1 MKLIEKLKNAIFEDE
16 EDELEIPTKKK
27 KDKEVKEKVKIKD
40 RVKIND
46 NNFSEDEVVKKIDIE
61 KTIPK
66 DIEFPVVEEEKLEET
81 VETKFEKTVTLP
93 KREHR
98 RTPVIFNEED
108 FVMEEDEIVP
118 PVREVEKTETPKK
131 VLYGGYRDEKAK
143 GKFKPSPVLS
153 PVYGFVG
160 VSPVLE
166 QPRNDDI
173 SSYSEMFAKEKK
185 DVVTV
190 DQVRRKA
197 YGMESEKDEEEDD
210 DLGLLYDM
218 QQEEKP
224 AISKITLGD
233 AEEYFDDLG
242 LEYNVDY
249 KDSAKE
255 KSKIEA
261 QVEAPKVEEEGPVVQ
276 EEVKEPE
283 ENKVESTQEL
293 EITKEQM
300 RPRTA
305 KEIKKVKKIKDI
317 DLEDNSTTTETPDEE
332 PDEKNLYDLIDMMY
346 DSKE

>member
-1 MKLIEKLKNAIFEDE
+1 MKLIDKLKNAIFEDE
-16 EDELEIPTKKK
+16 EDELEVPVKKK
-27 KDKEVKEKVKIKD
+27 KEKEPKEKIKD

-46 NNFSEDEVVKKIDIE
+46 NNFSEDEVVKRIDVE

-66 DIEFPVVEEEKLEET
+66 EIELPKVEEPKKEEVSVTKLERSIS
-81 VETKFEKTVTLP
+81 LP

-118 PVREVEKTETPKK
+118 PVREVEKREEPKK
-131 VLYGGYRDEKAK
+131 ILYGGYRDEKTK

-166 QPRNDDI
+166 QPRNDDL

-190 DQVRRKA
+190 DQVRKKA
-197 YGMESEKDEEEDD
+197 YGTETPKDDEDD

-249 KDSAKE
+249 KDVAKE
-255 KSKIEA
+255 RSTREVQSEPEKLVEESTKKTKE
-261 QVEAPKVEEEGPVVQ
+261 EAPKAKAIEA
-276 EEVKEPE
+276 
-283 ENKVESTQEL
+283 TQEL
-293 EITKEQM
+293 EITKEQLK
-300 RPRTA
+300 PRTA

-317 DLEDNSTTTETPDEE
+317 DLEDNITIGEPVDEE

-346 DSKE
+346 ESKE

>member
-1 MKLIEKLKNAIFEDE
+1 MKLIDRLKNAIFEE
-16 EDELEIPTKKK
+16 EDDELEVPVKKK
-27 KDKEVKEKVKIKD
+27 KDKEVKEKIRD

-66 DIEFPVVEEEKLEET
+66 DIELPKVEEPKEEV
-81 VETKFEKTVTLP
+81 VETKFERSMSLP

-98 RTPVIFNEED
+98 RTPVIFNEDD
-108 FVMEEDEIVP
+108 FVMQEDEIVP
-118 PVREVEKTETPKK
+118 PVREKEKVEEPKK
-131 VLYGGYRDEKAK
+131 ILYGGYRDEKVK

-173 SSYSEMFAKEKK
+173 SSYSEMFAKEKQE
-185 DVVTV
+185 VVTV

-197 YGMESEKDEEEDD
+197 YGMETSKEEEDD

-224 AISKITLGD
+224 VISKITLGD

-255 KSKIEA
+255 KVTSD
-261 QVEAPKVEEEGPVVQ
+261 V
-276 EEVKEPE
+276 
-283 ENKVESTQEL
+283 KVESKEELKERVSAKATAESEEKVKDATQEL
-293 EITKEQM
+293 EITKEQLK
-300 RPRTA
+300 PRTA

-317 DLEDNSTTTETPDEE
+317 DLEDNIVNDATDEE